1 MNYKKIDK
9 NVYFLPKPKQ
19 KPVCF
24 YQIFVHWISIFCMTT
39 PIYYNFWVTIDL
51 AMLYRVFYLYI
62 CGIRYIP

>member
-19 KPVCF
+19 KPVRF

-39 PIYYNFWVTIDL
+39 PIYYHFWVTIDL
-51 AMLYRVFYLYI
+51 AKLYRVFYLYI
-62 CGIRYIP
+62 C